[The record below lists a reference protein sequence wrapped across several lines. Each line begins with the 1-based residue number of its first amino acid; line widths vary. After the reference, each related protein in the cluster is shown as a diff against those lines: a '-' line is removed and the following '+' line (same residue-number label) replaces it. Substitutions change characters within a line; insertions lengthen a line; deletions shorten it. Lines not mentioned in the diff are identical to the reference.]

1 MPKSFSVSALL
12 GSVFNFANNGSAF
25 LSAMR
30 FMSSRDGAACG
41 AVPPPMPAGIAGAPA
56 GAAASV
62 AAACGLAVGADPRTT
77 YPTSTPIRR
86 HTAAITY
93 VAAGVQLVPEVLG

>member
-1 MPKSFSVSALL
+1 MPRSFSVSALL
-12 GSVFNFANNGSAF
+12 GSVLSLASNGSAF

-41 AVPPPMPAGIAGAPA
+41 AAPPFIPAGIAGAPA
-56 GAAASV
+56 GAVASV
-62 AAACGLAVGADPRTT
+62 AATCGLAVGAEPRTT

-93 VAAGVQLVPEVLG
+93 VAVGVQLVPEVLG